1 MPRHLISDAHDLNG
15 ELSAEFG
22 LAQAISRRSAVCAP
36 LHPYFEYLSFII
48 QMREFTLAL
57 GLAAR
62 INTKRDNGKWDAW
75 TGGSKVVQIEARD
88 KRKRLP
94 MIPVA
99 PAMPKQTAGRRSRW
113 LILKKMLCR
122 CVFFVNKY

>member
-36 LHPYFEYLSFII
+36 LHPYFEYLSVII

-75 TGGSKVVQIEARD
+75 TGGYKVVQTEARVKIQMREFTLALGLAAKNNTQRD
-88 KRKRLP
+88 NGK
-94 MIPVA
+94 
-99 PAMPKQTAGRRSRW
+99 
-113 LILKKMLCR
+113 
-122 CVFFVNKY
+122 

>member
-22 LAQAISRRSAVCAP
+22 LAQAISRRSALCAP
-36 LHPYFEYLSFII
+36 LHPYFEYLSVII

-75 TGGSKVVQIEARD
+75 TGGYKVVQTEARV
-88 KRKRLP
+88 KIQMREFTL
-94 MIPVA
+94 A
-99 PAMPKQTAGRRSRW
+99 LG
-113 LILKKMLCR
+113 
-122 CVFFVNKY
+122 